1 MSEVDLTQQL
11 DAAIDTM
18 MATGEMPASA
28 DPRIDDLL
36 GIAVELRNL
45 PRAEFKARFSAF
57 PDWREEIVEET
68 GHMLHHD
75 QPERVAALIAQ
86 FCA

>member
-18 MATGEMPASA
+18 MATGEMPASV

-36 GIAVELRNL
+36 AIAVELRNL
-45 PRAEFKARFSAF
+45 PRAEFKARLQNEL
-57 PDWREEIVEET
+57 EEE
-68 GHMLHHD
+68 D
-75 QPERVAALIAQ
+75 A
-86 FCA
+86 